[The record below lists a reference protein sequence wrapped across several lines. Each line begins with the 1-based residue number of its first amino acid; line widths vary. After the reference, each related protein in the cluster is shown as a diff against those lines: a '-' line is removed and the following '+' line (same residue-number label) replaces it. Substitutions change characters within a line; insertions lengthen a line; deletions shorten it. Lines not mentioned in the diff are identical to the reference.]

1 MITVKL
7 IKNLENVIHQGIAKL
22 ADVSFIE
29 QYKSAQN
36 TPTFLRWLPYSLS
49 HGLPGLLV
57 LFSHSRGWLSENQR
71 QEVIEHLIWRIYFH
85 VENNTPN
92 LSLFNG
98 LTGIAFSLYL
108 VSKGTNKYETIL
120 LKLDN
125 IISNHLDELLRT
137 DSQVELLQLRPAFF
151 DVITGITGI
160 GQYLLMRIVQG
171 GRKELISD
179 LLKIVRKIQEIHQF
193 KQARYSWWI
202 SAQNQFSLKEQHQ
215 YPHGNYNL
223 GLAHGVL
230 GPFSLFNSSFEAG
243 YLVDGHRE
251 TLSSMS
257 RYLNHFIV
265 WDSEEKPYWPP
276 RRTAQAGGQLAA
288 FIDPIWHNRDGW
300 CYGNASCGYLLR
312 KMSINLQDEEIGKIS
327 LDLIR
332 GSLSHKLVFDTS
344 SFCHGLAGHL
354 QILLSLFPLVRE
366 EEPALINSFLF
377 NIKEVAYLILNS
389 YSDDNLFGFKDTEY
403 YFGIKYILDEPG
415 LLTGTAGIL
424 CVLINIWQLL
434 TNHPLH
440 QEWSAVFLL
449 N

>member
-1 MITVKL
+1 MMTKL
-7 IKNLENVIHQGIAKL
+7 IKDLENVIHRGLAKL
-22 ADVSFIE
+22 ADVTLIE
-29 QYKSAQN
+29 RYKSEQN
-36 TPTFLRWLPYSLS
+36 MPTFLHWLPCSLS

-57 LFSHSRGWLSENQR
+57 LFSQSQGWLSEDQR
-71 QEVIEHLIWRIYFH
+71 QEVIEHLIWRIRFH
-85 VENNTPN
+85 VENNTSD

-108 VSKGTNKYETIL
+108 VSKSINKYETIL
-120 LKLDN
+120 LKLDS
-125 IISNHLDELLRT
+125 IISSYLDELLRT
-137 DSQVELLQLRPAFF
+137 DNQLELVQLRPTFF

-160 GQYLLMRIVQG
+160 GQYLLIRIIEG
-171 GRKELISD
+171 ERKELISD
-179 LLKIVRKIQEIHQF
+179 LLKIIRKVQEIHQF
-193 KQARYSWWI
+193 KQAEYSWWI

-215 YPHGNYNL
+215 YPYGNYNL

-230 GPFSLFNSSFEAG
+230 GPFSLFNSSFQAG

-265 WDSEEKPYWPP
+265 WDSEGNPYWPP
-276 RRTAQAGGQLAA
+276 RRAAQAGGQLAA
-288 FIDPIWHNRDGW
+288 FIDPVWHNRDGW

-312 KMSINLQDEEIGKIS
+312 KMSISLQDEHISKIS

-354 QILLSLFPLVRE
+354 QILLSLFLLVRE
-366 EEPALINSFLF
+366 EEPELVDSFLC
-377 NIKEVAYLILNS
+377 NITKVAYLILNS

-403 YFGIKYILDEPG
+403 YFGVKYILDEPG

-434 TNHPLH
+434 TDHQLH
-440 QEWSAVFLL
+440 REWSAAFLL